1 MSLVQDGPTY
11 SRPVCIPDSYPS
23 CGNSS
28 CSHSDRKA
36 LPYQYPC
43 WDDCRDPNSRASDP
57 SQVVIRS
64 GTSHAPS
71 RRGTRLLAR
80 AGEMTKSLQVN
91 LGIRAALARQESSRL
106 PLPPMSPVLTLLK
119 AWASPPGFCP
129 LPVSCPC
136 PAIYL
141 VEICAPCSFSVSLHT
156 PTLLLTNALSVDP
169 FELLHILQSS
179 SLRKDFLGL

>member
-36 LPYQYPC
+36 SPYQYPC

-91 LGIRAALARQESSRL
+91 LGIRAALALARQESSRL
-106 PLPPMSPVLTLLK
+106 PLPPTSPVLTLLK

-129 LPVSCPC
+129 ISTCL
-136 PAIYL
+136 L
-141 VEICAPCSFSVSLHT
+141 SVSSHLPCGNMCSLFFLCVSAH
-156 PTLLLTNALSVDP
+156 SD
-169 FELLHILQSS
+169 SS
-179 SLRKDFLGL
+179 SYKYPLSRPL

>member
-36 LPYQYPC
+36 SPYQYPC

-91 LGIRAALARQESSRL
+91 LGIRCRPRPPSSRCSR
-106 PLPPMSPVLTLLK
+106 PGPVLL
-119 AWASPPGFCP
+119 ASVLY

-141 VEICAPCSFSVSLHT
+141 VEMCAPCSFSVSLHT
-156 PTLLLTNALSVDP
+156 PTLLLTNTLSVDP
-169 FELLHILQSS
+169 FDLLHILQSS